1 LNIEAIDQFVEDSTM
16 VRNNNKKKFIVPNSL
31 LVAKVGSHLYPT
43 IYKEKSLALASS
55 SVYNIQVD
63 DHKVL
68 IEFLA
73 IQLNEVYVQDQ
84 LNMTRAG
91 TSQPFTKI
99 DDFLNI
105 QIWVP
110 TIEEQQKIV
119 NKTLYDIIKADKSL
133 EKPDEDIEKKVVE
146 VLKHEFG
153 NLNNPLKEYLKNI
166 KRYIEG
172 RVEIKIEK
180 ISSRPDA
187 QSLEEV
193 FDILENISNEMST
206 IIDDIFETF
215 STTQQQKESITVKG
229 FFNAVKLNLKSI
241 DINLF
246 INVDRSISSH
256 HLIEVDKMQLIKAFR
271 NLAINAA
278 KHGYPEGEKDKN
290 MLIKASVSEDG
301 QMLQIDV
308 INDGSPFPDEFTFN
322 DYVTLGKKTGD
333 KKGSGIGGFLINRI
347 ISAHSGAFSQV
358 DLTNG
363 SIV

>member
-1 LNIEAIDQFVEDSTM
+1 
-16 VRNNNKKKFIVPNSL
+16 
-31 LVAKVGSHLYPT
+31 
-43 IYKEKSLALASS
+43 
-55 SVYNIQVD
+55 
-63 DHKVL
+63 
-68 IEFLA
+68 
-73 IQLNEVYVQDQ
+73 
-84 LNMTRAG
+84 
-91 TSQPFTKI
+91 
-99 DDFLNI
+99 
-105 QIWVP
+105 
-110 TIEEQQKIV
+110 
-119 NKTLYDIIKADKSL
+119 
-133 EKPDEDIEKKVVE
+133 
-146 VLKHEFG
+146 
-153 NLNNPLKEYLKNI
+153 
-166 KRYIEG
+166 
-172 RVEIKIEK
+172 
-180 ISSRPDA
+180 
-187 QSLEEV
+187 
-193 FDILENISNEMST
+193 LENISNEMST

-363 SIV
+363 SIVEEVDNKTLLKGLQFLITLPLIND